1 MSVIEHFLT
10 EQTSVHN
17 TDRTNR
23 AIIMN
28 RLIAETGD
36 FIMYHT
42 NGNHTE
48 WHHRHTAM
56 RIHIGRCDGEEVI
69 IYEGDSTE
77 R

>member
-10 EQTSVHN
+10 EEQSVQYP
-17 TDRTNR
+17 DRVNR

-48 WHHRHTAM
+48 WHHKHTTM
-56 RIHIGRCDGEEVI
+56 KIHIGRCDGTEVL
-69 IYEGDSTE
+69 IYE
-77 R
+77 